1 MNTVI
6 SIAPCAAGDP
16 AACPVTRTMRVISGR
31 WKPLILYHL
40 RHGPR
45 RFNELRRLIPSIT
58 QRMLTQHL
66 RELAADGLI
75 VRTARPTIPPQVD
88 YALTPHGRSLIP
100 VLEAMADWGFA
111 ARRRTALDGAREA
124 PYVDEE
130 PGARAHV
137 PDS

>member
-1 MNTVI
+1 MPLDI
-6 SIAPCAAGDP
+6 EAARARGFCPDH
-16 AACPVTRTMRVISGR
+16 CPVEETVRVVAGR
-31 WKPLILYHL
+31 WKSLILFHL
-40 RHGPR
+40 LDAPQ
-45 RFNELRRLIPSIT
+45 RFNALRRLIPKVT

>member
-1 MNTVI
+1 MPLD
-6 SIAPCAAGDP
+6 SDAARAQGFEPDH
-16 AACPVTRTMRVISGR
+16 CPVEETVRVVAGR
-31 WKPLILYHL
+31 WKPLILFHL
-40 RHGPR
+40 LDAPK
-45 RFNELRRLIPSIT
+45 RFNALRRLIPKVT

-75 VRTARPTIPPQVD
+75 GRAVRLTLPPQVE

-111 ARRRTALDGAREA
+111 ARRRAALDGAREA
-124 PYVDEE
+124 PYVDGE